1 MHVLNEIGMKFYQAC
16 GFKIDERLDNY
27 YTDLEE
33 PHCYILL
40 KEISH
45 EKKDEKKEE
54 KKEWFESLTQLVRQI
69 YLNFYVLW
77 LKY

>member
-1 MHVLNEIGMKFYQAC
+1 MHVLNKIGMKFYEAC

-33 PHCYILL
+33 PHCFILL

-45 EKKDEKKEE
+45 AKKEE
-54 KKEWFESLTQLVRQI
+54 NKEEEQKKVWFEYLTRFTRQI
-69 YLNFYVLW
+69 YLNFN
-77 LKY
+77 

>member
-1 MHVLNEIGMKFYQAC
+1 MMDYLQKDLSQRSTVAGVYLHMHVLNEIGMKFYQAC

-54 KKEWFESLTQLVRQI
+54 KKE
-69 YLNFYVLW
+69 
-77 LKY
+77 